1 VTPHQPNELP
11 PRQASYQ
18 QGGQPYNGHDENGHG
33 QHSRPTSV
41 IESPTSAHFPSGGD
55 QAGESSAS
63 RTSPPA
69 QAGVPFPSAESPK
82 AEDAN
87 LDEAAKAA
95 LRGEGAGTRK
105 SVSSGMTVNTDTSV
119 ERLTNTDGTTR
130 TTTTSTA
137 SSTATAAANA
147 RTVQELTEGMQKMT
161 GEVMSQHQCMV
172 QTNKV
177 DFPNRLDPS
186 MPQPNEAQKAYSD
199 EAATANA
206 GASNVLVGMPP
217 GQGFHYHLSGGYQQ
231 VMGARGAI
239 LRDAPF
245 KVGCS
250 VAYVHVHASSYFAQ
264 RKSVVK
270 VPRSEVL
277 DAKENVK
284 AEMRRKLDEIASLTK
299 AHLALVGQMAGQIG
313 FGLETER
320 NVEIVITGSYES
332 VEQARVRLLV
342 LLDELVSLRFL
353 DRYFSDSRA
362 ERIAL

>member
-1 VTPHQPNELP
+1 MNALSNTEFRLPKSKPWTHTQASSLFRAAVQDTDLPFAASFCIPQHCVTPHQPNELP
-11 PRQASYQ
+11 PRQAS
-18 QGGQPYNGHDENGHG
+18 QGGQPFNGPGYEENG

-41 IESPTSAHFPSGGD
+41 IESPTSANFPSGGD
-55 QAGESSAS
+55 QAGEGSAN
-63 RTSPPA
+63 RTSPPNA
-69 QAGVPFPSAESPK
+69 QTGVPFPSAESPK
-82 AEDAN
+82 ADDAN
-87 LDEAAKAA
+87 VDEATKAA
-95 LRGEGAGTRK
+95 LRGEGPGSRK

-245 KVGCS
+245 KVHNPFMSSLKPNTGCS
-250 VAYVHVHASSYFAQ
+250 AQVCCQSST
-264 RKSVVK
+264 
-270 VPRSEVL
+270 L
-277 DAKENVK
+277 
-284 AEMRRKLDEIASLTK
+284 
-299 AHLALVGQMAGQIG
+299 
-313 FGLETER
+313 
-320 NVEIVITGSYES
+320 
-332 VEQARVRLLV
+332 
-342 LLDELVSLRFL
+342 
-353 DRYFSDSRA
+353 
-362 ERIAL
+362 